1 VLSERSRPRVTVR
14 PPGAPRE
21 YREPWLRRG
30 WAGFRAWRR
39 SRPFWGGLWT
49 ILGGLLMAAGPLTA
63 IKVILVAGTTVL
75 FGVLVGVIVVAM
87 GVFLWFTPH
96 LRQVVGVLAVL
107 FSLVSLIT
115 SDYGGFVLGLL
126 LGTIGGAMGFAWAPV
141 QPPATKDAG

>member
-1 VLSERSRPRVTVR
+1 MSEQPRITVR

-21 YREPWLRRG
+21 YRQPWPRRARG
-30 WAGFRAWRR
+30 AFRAWRR

-75 FGVLVGVIVVAM
+75 FGVLVGVLVLAM
-87 GVFLWFTPH
+87 GLFLWFTPQ
-96 LRQVVGVLAVL
+96 LRQVVGILAVL

-115 SDYGGFVLGLL
+115 SDYGGFVVGLI
-126 LGTIGGAMGFAWAPV
+126 LGTVGGAMGFAWSPV
-141 QPPATKDAG
+141 QPRASEGAG